1 MTEVPFL
8 KEAKKVSV
16 TDTARSLVN
25 PILDDL
31 GLELVDIEYV
41 KEGKSF
47 YLRVYIDKEGGVDIE
62 ECGIV
67 SERLSESLDE
77 NDPIKDPYYLEV
89 SSPGAER
96 PLKKREDFVKFMN
109 HHVYVK
115 FYEPIAG
122 FKAIEGELIGLSDDD
137 VVTIE
142 YKDKTRKKT
151 LDVPYNKIA
160 KARLAV
166 SFN

>member
-1 MTEVPFL
+1 L
-8 KEAKKVSV
+8 KEAKQVSV
-16 TDTARSLVN
+16 TETTKNLVE
-25 PILDDL
+25 PILADL

-47 YLRVYIDKEGGVDIE
+47 YLRVFIDKDGGVDIE
-62 ECGIV
+62 ECGLV
-67 SERLSESLDE
+67 SERLSEALDE
-77 NDPIKDPYYLEV
+77 DDPIKDPYYLEV

-96 PLKKREDFVKFMN
+96 PLKNREDFQKFMN
-109 HHVYVK
+109 HHVYLK
-115 FYEPIAG
+115 FYEPIDG
-122 FKAIEGELIGLSDDD
+122 FKAIEGDLVGLSEDAI
-137 VVTIE
+137 VTIE

-151 LDVPYNKIA
+151 LDVPYKKIA

>member
-1 MTEVPFL
+1 M
-8 KEAKKVSV
+8 SV
-16 TDTARSLVN
+16 TDTTKNLVE
-25 PILDDL
+25 PILADL

-47 YLRVYIDKEGGVDIE
+47 YLRVFIDKEGGVDIE
-62 ECGIV
+62 ECGLV

-77 NDPIKDPYYLEV
+77 DDPIKDPYYLEV

-96 PLKKREDFVKFMN
+96 PLKKREDFQKFMN
-109 HHVYVK
+109 HHVYLK
-115 FYEPIAG
+115 FYEQIGG
-122 FKAIEGELIGLSDDD
+122 FKAIEGDLVGLSDEDI
-137 VVTIE
+137 VTIE

-151 LDVPYNKIA
+151 LDVPYKKIA